1 MKVVRTF
8 HPVGQGAFYSERFHE
23 NKEQNVTHNMVYD
36 CGVSIRHEWP
46 MSHVVRQAYTES
58 KRNEILNG
66 IYS

>member
-1 MKVVRTF
+1 MEPHGFSFFTAVKIST
-8 HPVGQGAFYSERFHE
+8 
-23 NKEQNVTHNMVYD
+23 THNMVYD

-46 MSHVVRQAYTES
+46 MSHVVRQAYTGS